1 MWQSLLHSGLF
12 SVIGDYIAHLSVL
25 LGADSRWDSNWSH
38 LCSTRALC
46 DAHFHPCS
54 APRSSVFSCLPA
66 AVASQH
72 SWSIW
77 PLLSCKCCCCFLLI
91 LCLPEVF
98 LPLQGFIL
106 SRFVYVCKICPS
118 LLSVDGLGRHLH
130 VFLVHQ
136 LLQDGTDLWVWVVP
150 DWACE
155 IQDLSATGLGGIA
168 GSHFNAA

>member
-12 SVIGDYIAHLSVL
+12 SVIGDYIAHLIVL

-38 LCSTRALC
+38 LCGTRALC

-66 AVASQH
+66 AVASQY

-77 PLLSCKCCCCFLLI
+77 PLLSCKCFRCFLLI

-98 LPLQGFIL
+98 LPLQGLIL
-106 SRFVYVCKICPS
+106 SRFFYVCKICPS
-118 LLSVDGLGRHLH
+118 LLSVDGFGQTSACLSCASIASGWDWFVSLSCTWLGM
-130 VFLVHQ
+130 
-136 LLQDGTDLWVWVVP
+136 WNP
-150 DWACE
+150 
-155 IQDLSATGLGGIA
+155 
-168 GSHFNAA
+168 GSKCNWIGRGCRVSF